1 MMADIMKIHS
11 YSTSRPQE
19 KVITRSAATTSQ
31 TQEVNGITESKK
43 KQQQQQQQQQDSAP
57 ISIRTSARQ
66 QQRKESKAAAAAAAA
81 SSSSSTVLPSASS
94 AQERKNISSVKRST
108 VVEAGSGVAKRSRR
122 QLQQPQQLGERETE
136 VNRQIKQ
143 EPSDDSQESVAAE
156 SLDKKGQQATPV
168 KPRTGGASAFSSPLS
183 KGGSTPSKESQP
195 KEGSLLS
202 PAASSST
209 ETAPEIRGRRPAV
222 INGLDIEDELAYFHL
237 PKGSHAIVKQ
247 GNIVIS
253 TGKRQEVDSEDDDG
267 GTSSSTASAVEDI
280 CDMDSTH
287 SSSRHSHAGTPIN
300 RTFRN
305 VKLAKIGTETV
316 VDDSTTTILMSEE
329 DFHQH
334 QLQQQQQ
341 QRQEE
346 EQSIMEEYDTSVL
359 VTEDMEDT
367 DGGGGGASGGLLSGN
382 RLYRKKVKRKL
393 IGRPH
398 SLGGSSTAAA
408 ASVGNVAGI
417 GSISSTKAK
426 LQMVHEFPTLFLG
439 LRRNRMFLINS
450 LAQCFDLNQ
459 RDIILTL
466 RKIKLNESSARLAVI
481 FGLGVNEVDLLVHK
495 NVPKIADCLRNFILW
510 PDDFTMKLNV
520 PIKLRQHFSRI
531 HLILNYLV
539 LRVNQNVVRSLSL
552 LANIDSAA
560 SYCPTEQCHKLKFL
574 IASTLDGCVCF
585 ISRAFGIQTDDEQ
598 VLSQSGFLTKFKTNT
613 NLIAGQNFHH
623 FEDRLANG
631 HDHANN
637 NGGRNHDDDDDDH
650 PHGVTEE
657 EPFEDIVSEK
667 ISKSRTFK
675 LKNYIENILEN
686 FQNHQILHPQTCI
699 DCRTFPL
706 LDDIVVIVGALINL
720 QKQEID

>member
-1 MMADIMKIHS
+1 MKIHS

-19 KVITRSAATTSQ
+19 KVLTRSAATTSQ
-31 TQEVNGITESKK
+31 TQEVNGTPESKK
-43 KQQQQQQQQQDSAP
+43 KQQQDTVP
-57 ISIRTSARQ
+57 VTIRTSARQ
-66 QQRKESKAAAAAAAA
+66 QLRKESKAAAAAAAA
-81 SSSSSTVLPSASS
+81 SSSSSTVQPSSSSTPARSS

-108 VVEAGSGVAKRSRR
+108 VVEAGSGAAKRSRR
-122 QLQQPQQLGERETE
+122 QPQQQQSAERETE
-136 VNRQIKQ
+136 ANRQGKR
-143 EPSDDSQESVAAE
+143 ESSVESQEEPVTAE
-156 SLDKKGQQATPV
+156 SLEQKKQQATPT
-168 KPRTGGASAFSSPLS
+168 KQRTEGGASVSLTPLS
-183 KGGSTPSKESQP
+183 KSDSTPSKGSQS
-195 KEGSLLS
+195 KEVLLLS

-209 ETAPEIRGRRPAV
+209 ETAPEITGRRPAV
-222 INGLDIEDELAYFHL
+222 ANGLDIEDELAYFHL

-253 TGKRQEVDSEDDDG
+253 TRKRQEADSEDDDG
-267 GTSSSTASAVEDI
+267 GASSSTASAVEDI

-287 SSSRHSHAGTPIN
+287 SSSRLSHAGTPIN

-316 VDDSTTTILMSEE
+316 VDAGTTTILMSEE
-329 DFHQH
+329 DYHQH

-346 EQSIMEEYDTSVL
+346 EQSIMEEYETGVL

-367 DGGGGGASGGLLSGN
+367 DGGGGGGASGGLLSGN
-382 RLYRKKVKRKL
+382 RLYRKKVKRKV
-393 IGRPH
+393 IGRP
-398 SLGGSSTAAA
+398 LGSSSTAAA
-408 ASVGNVAGI
+408 NVSNVAGI

-481 FGLGVNEVDLLVHK
+481 FGLGVNEVDLLIHK

-637 NGGRNHDDDDDDH
+637 NGGRNHDDDDDE
-650 PHGVTEE
+650 HGATEE

>member
-19 KVITRSAATTSQ
+19 KVITRSATTSQ
-31 TQEVNGITESKK
+31 PQEVNGTPESKK
-43 KQQQQQQQQQDSAP
+43 KQQQDSVP
-57 ISIRTSARQ
+57 ITIRTSARQ

-81 SSSSSTVLPSASS
+81 AASSSSVSTVSPSSS
-94 AQERKNISSVKRST
+94 TPARSSTQESKNIASVKRST
-108 VVEAGSGVAKRSRR
+108 AVEAGSGAAKRSRR
-122 QLQQPQQLGERETE
+122 QQQSEERETE
-136 VNRQIKQ
+136 ANRQVKR
-143 EPSDDSQESVAAE
+143 EPSVDSQDSVAAE
-156 SLDKKGQQATPV
+156 SPDQKKQPTTPP
-168 KPRTGGASAFSSPLS
+168 KQRAGGASVSSTPLS
-183 KGGSTPSKESQP
+183 QGGSTPSKEGQST
-195 KEGSLLS
+195 EALAS

-209 ETAPEIRGRRPAV
+209 ETAPETKGRRAAV
-222 INGLDIEDELAYFHL
+222 TNGLDIEDELAYFHL

-253 TGKRQEVDSEDDDG
+253 TSKRQEVDSEDDDG

-300 RTFRN
+300 RTIRN

-329 DFHQH
+329 DYHQH
-334 QLQQQQQ
+334 QLQQQQHQ
-341 QRQEE
+341 QRQDE
-346 EQSIMEEYDTSVL
+346 EQSLIEEYDTGVL

-367 DGGGGGASGGLLSGN
+367 DGGGGASGGLLSGN

-393 IGRPH
+393 IGRQQ
-398 SLGGSSTAAA
+398 SLAGSSTAAA
-408 ASVGNVAGI
+408 HVGNVSGI

-450 LAQCFDLNQ
+450 LAQGFDLNQ

-539 LRVNQNVVRSLSL
+539 LRVNQNVVRSLSQ

-637 NGGRNHDDDDDDH
+637 NGGRNHDDDDDE
-650 PHGVTEE
+650 HGATEV

>member
-19 KVITRSAATTSQ
+19 KVTTRSATNSQ
-31 TQEVNGITESKK
+31 TQEVNGIPESKK
-43 KQQQQQQQQQDSAP
+43 KQQDTVP

-66 QQRKESKAAAAAAAA
+66 QLRKELKAAA
-81 SSSSSTVLPSASS
+81 SSSAASSSTPPARSS
-94 AQERKNISSVKRST
+94 VQERKNIPAIKRST
-108 VVEAGSGVAKRSRR
+108 VVEAGSGTAKRSRR
-122 QLQQPQQLGERETE
+122 QQQSPERETE
-136 VNRQIKQ
+136 ANRQVQRDSSI
-143 EPSDDSQESVAAE
+143 ESQESVADP
-156 SLDKKGQQATPV
+156 LQQKDQKATPT
-168 KPRTGGASAFSSPLS
+168 KQSAGSASAASTPVS
-183 KGGSTPSKESQP
+183 KGGSTPSKGSQS
-195 KEGSLLS
+195 KEALLS

-209 ETAPEIRGRRPAV
+209 ETAPEIKGRRPPV
-222 INGLDIEDELAYFHL
+222 TNGLDIEDELAYFHL
-237 PKGSHAIVKQ
+237 PKGSHATVKQ

-287 SSSRHSHAGTPIN
+287 SSSRHSHVGTPIN
-300 RTFRN
+300 RVIRN

-329 DFHQH
+329 DYHQH
-334 QLQQQQQ
+334 QLQQQQ

-346 EQSIMEEYDTSVL
+346 EQSILEEYETGVL

-367 DGGGGGASGGLLSGN
+367 DGGGGGGGASGGIHSGN

-393 IGRPH
+393 IGRS
-398 SLGGSSTAAA
+398 SLAGSSTA
-408 ASVGNVAGI
+408 VAGI
-417 GSISSTKAK
+417 GSIASTKAK

-539 LRVNQNVVRSLSL
+539 VRVNQNVVRSLSL

-631 HDHANN
+631 HEHGNN
-637 NGGRNHDDDDDDH
+637 NGGRNHDDDDDE
-650 PHGVTEE
+650 HGATEE

>member
-19 KVITRSAATTSQ
+19 KVITRSATTSQ
-31 TQEVNGITESKK
+31 TQEVNGTPESKK
-43 KQQQQQQQQQDSAP
+43 KQQKQQQDSVP
-57 ISIRTSARQ
+57 IIVRSSARQ
-66 QQRKESKAAAAAAAA
+66 QQRKESKAAA
-81 SSSSSTVLPSASS
+81 SSSASTVPLSS
-94 AQERKNISSVKRST
+94 SPARSSVQERKNISSVKRST
-108 VVEAGSGVAKRSRR
+108 VVEAGSGAAKRSRR
-122 QLQQPQQLGERETE
+122 QQPSEEREIDS
-136 VNRQIKQ
+136 NRQVKRESSI
-143 EPSDDSQESVAAE
+143 ESQESATE
-156 SLDKKGQQATPV
+156 SPDQKEQQATTT
-168 KPRTGGASAFSSPLS
+168 KQRAQSASASSTPVS
-183 KGGSTPSKESQP
+183 KGGSTPSKGTQS
-195 KEGSLLS
+195 KEALLS

-209 ETAPEIRGRRPAV
+209 ETAPEIKGRRPAV
-222 INGLDIEDELAYFHL
+222 TNGLDIEDELAYFHL
-237 PKGSHAIVKQ
+237 PKGSHAVAKQ
-247 GNIVIS
+247 GNVVIS

-267 GTSSSTASAVEDI
+267 GTSSSTASAIEDI

-287 SSSRHSHAGTPIN
+287 SSSRHSHGGTSIN
-300 RTFRN
+300 RFRNVN

-329 DFHQH
+329 DYHQH
-334 QLQQQQQ
+334 QLQQ

-346 EQSIMEEYDTSVL
+346 EQSMIEEYETGVL

-367 DGGGGGASGGLLSGN
+367 DGAGGGSGASGGILSGN
-382 RLYRKKVKRKL
+382 PLYRKKVKRKL
-393 IGRPH
+393 IGRYP
-398 SLGGSSTAAA
+398 SLGSSSTAAA
-408 ASVGNVAGI
+408 NAGNVAGI

-539 LRVNQNVVRSLSL
+539 VRVNQNVVRSLSL

-650 PHGVTEE
+650 PHGATEE